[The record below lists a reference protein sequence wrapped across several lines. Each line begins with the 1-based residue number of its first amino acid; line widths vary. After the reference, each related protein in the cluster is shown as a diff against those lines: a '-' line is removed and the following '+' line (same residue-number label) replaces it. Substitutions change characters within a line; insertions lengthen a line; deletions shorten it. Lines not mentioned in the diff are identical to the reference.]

1 LNGVY
6 QWDPTIPASARVLFA
21 WRLFAVRRTSLLVFA
36 LALFVGGCAVSATAG
51 RAPVSDDV
59 RASILALVTDGL
71 ERLRLG
77 DPRGITSRCAEDVT
91 YYSVE
96 FDSLLVGRQAL
107 EDMYGP
113 PTGRT
118 YYDHFDL
125 INPMVRV
132 YGEMAIVTFDFA
144 SYGDADESQLRT
156 RWRSTQVLR
165 LTGGD
170 WQIVHI
176 HWTLLESNL

>member
-1 LNGVY
+1 M
-6 QWDPTIPASARVLFA
+6 
-21 WRLFAVRRTSLLVFA
+21 RRTSLIVPAFA
-36 LALFVGGCAVSATAG
+36 LIVGGCAVSTTAR
-51 RAPVSDDV
+51 RAHLDDDA
-59 RASILALVTDGL
+59 RASVLALVTDGL
-71 ERLRLG
+71 ERLRIG
-77 DPRGITSRCAEDVT
+77 DPGGITSRCAEDVT

-96 FDSLLVGRQAL
+96 RDSLLVGRQAL
-107 EDMYGP
+107 VDMYGP
-113 PTGRT
+113 PTGQT

-132 YGEMAIVTFDFA
+132 YGAIAVVTFDFA
-144 SYGDADESQLRT
+144 SYGDANESQLRT

-165 LTGGD
+165 LAGDD